1 MKNSSDVGSDAR
13 PYRMIA
19 IDMDGTLLS
28 PTGEVTP
35 RTREA
40 VQNVLS
46 AGFVVCFATGRNWT
60 ESERI
65 LDAVGHH
72 DYAVFVGGAMVVDT
86 RRRLTVHRT
95 IMQPELAAEV
105 CDFFEIR
112 GHATLALQDTGAAGV
127 DYLISQQLRL
137 DDQTEMWMRVA
148 KAKVQRVPNLGSYAH
163 QHTIRV
169 GVVAV
174 PTETAKMVLELRE
187 MFGDRIVCHSIAV
200 MDYGVDVLEV
210 FDPAVTKWQGLLLVA
225 SAKGIDPSQII
236 AIGDE
241 LNDLP
246 MISQAGLGVAMGN
259 ARPQVKAAAS
269 RVIGP
274 NSEDG
279 LAKFLEELVTAQK
292 AGRLVE

>member
-1 MKNSSDVGSDAR
+1 
-13 PYRMIA
+13 
-19 IDMDGTLLS
+19 
-28 PTGEVTP
+28 
-35 RTREA
+35 
-40 VQNVLS
+40 
-46 AGFVVCFATGRNWT
+46 
-60 ESERI
+60 
-65 LDAVGHH
+65 
-72 DYAVFVGGAMVVDT
+72 MVVDT